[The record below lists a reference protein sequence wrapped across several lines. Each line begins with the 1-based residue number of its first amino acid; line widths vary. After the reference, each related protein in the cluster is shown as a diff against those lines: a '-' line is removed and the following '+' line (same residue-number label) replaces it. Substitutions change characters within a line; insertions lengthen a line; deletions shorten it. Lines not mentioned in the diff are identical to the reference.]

1 MAGKT
6 KTVKNKT
13 IAELSQWAADPA
25 KMARFEALALL
36 SQRTLFLKN
45 MLGLR
50 DNDDV
55 IRMQVQAVCAK
66 HGVECK
72 MPRGNG
78 IDGEHLKSITS
89 HQRYI
94 ISFLLNTVLATTC
107 GGIAQSD
114 EGLDTE
120 NLIDRLVYAYRR
132 YLALAVL
139 TPAQAEVSF
148 EMFYVQYKAYNL
160 GQVDLTPCNNC
171 GANFVNLRVSQSI
184 QCPLCITHRHAV
196 VPGKSQ
202 AAHSV
207 PRSKQ
212 QSIAA

>member
-1 MAGKT
+1 MAAR
-6 KTVKNKT
+6 NKT
-13 IAELSQWAADPA
+13 IVELSQWAADPVR
-25 KMARFEALALL
+25 MARFEELVLL
-36 SQRTLFLKN
+36 SQRTAFIKT

-78 IDGEHLKSITS
+78 IDGVHLKSVTS

-94 ISFLLNTVLATTC
+94 ISFLMNTMLVTTC

-114 EGLDTE
+114 EGLDSE
-120 NLIDRLVYAYRR
+120 NLIDRLIYSYRR
-132 YLALAVL
+132 YLSLAVL
-139 TPAQAEVSF
+139 MPSQAEVSF
-148 EMFYVQYKAYNL
+148 EMFYVLYKAYNM
-160 GQVDLTPCNNC
+160 GQVDLSPCNNC
-171 GANFVNLRVSQSI
+171 GANFVNLRVSHSI
-184 QCPLCITHRHAV
+184 QCPLCVTHKHAV
-196 VPGKSQ
+196 VPGKIQ

-207 PRSKQ
+207 AAGKQRSV
-212 QSIAA
+212 A